1 MSGFVDHLQNI
12 ARVHEVSKHLDID
25 EARVMLDQFVATWEL
40 LRDKFDLSESLKIH
54 ILKQVTRT
62 SLLTLSTTTWKG
74 LASLKM
80 LLLLRWSITSTILNV
95 PALTGVTPL
104 LQ

>member
-1 MSGFVDHLQNI
+1 MISKVDELRELLGPDMSGFVGHLQNI
-12 ARVHEVSKHLDID
+12 ARVHEVSNSKHLDID
-25 EARVMLDQFVATWEL
+25 EARAMLDQFVATWEL

-80 LLLLRWSITSTILNV
+80 LLLL
-95 PALTGVTPL
+95 
-104 LQ
+104 